1 MGGWP
6 GMGPMGGWAPSRMGV
21 GMGSVGARLRASARA
36 RSDGSAVK
44 KAPDVEGP
52 NLVVEIED

>member
-1 MGGWP
+1 MARDG
-6 GMGPMGGWAPSRMGV
+6 GMGPSRMGV

-36 RSDGSAVK
+36 RSDGSAVYQ
-44 KAPDVEGP
+44 APVVEGP